1 MIVKIYPENPN
12 AKAIQQVVD
21 TLLKGGLV
29 IYPTD
34 TVYAMG
40 CGMMFP
46 KAVERMA
53 LMKGLKPEKS
63 NFALICQNLSHL
75 ADFARPVS
83 NNIFKLM
90 KRNLPG
96 PFTFILEAN
105 NKVPKGFLSKKKTI
119 GIRVPDNSIIQEI
132 VANLGM
138 PMVTTSLRDEEDDLL
153 EYFTNPELIHERY
166 GDRVDLVVDGGYGQL
181 EPSTVVDCSGDEP
194 EIIRQGLGILQ

>member
-1 MIVKIYPENPN
+1 MLVKIYPENPN
-12 AKAIQQVVD
+12 QKAIQQVVEI
-21 TLLKGGLV
+21 LLKGGIV

-40 CGMMFP
+40 CGMLYP

-53 LMKGLKPEKS
+53 LMKGQKPEKA
-63 NFALICQNLSHL
+63 NFSFICQNLSHL
-75 ADFARPVS
+75 SDFARPVS
-83 NNIFKLM
+83 NPTFKLM

-105 NKVPKGFLSKKKTI
+105 YKVPKGFLSKKKTI
-119 GIRVPDNSIIQEI
+119 GIRVPDNSIVQEV

-138 PMVTTSLRDEEDDLL
+138 PIVTTSLRDEEDHVL
-153 EYFTNPELIHERY
+153 EYFADPELIHERY
-166 GDRVDLVVDGGYGQL
+166 GDRVDMVVDGGYGQL

-194 EIIRQGLGILQ
+194 VIIRQGLGVLQ